1 MESLVSIVGIRRT
14 MTWNAFVCSLF
25 LFSGMRLFP
34 ATTTSGIIEQ
44 SPVQITVTEGETVQ
58 LNCTYI
64 SKTNDAKK
72 LVGAITW
79 YKDKENHTVYNKS
92 GEFQGRVRPN
102 SSKGILSQHL
112 QIFNVRMNDTGK
124 YYCKV
129 EIFGEGNHLGKGT
142 EVQVTRKQHP
152 PSRTQAVQVMVSSP
166 CCHQEGAAVGHDNG
180 LFTNERKIVL
190 YVSPLL
196 VIVLLALTLL
206 ISIIYRKRCARST
219 GGIDGFVAKFAK
231 DTKVSGAEDSFEE
244 ADKRS
249 ANQVVPKKE
258 ESVLYAEM
266 NIRKVPW
273 NRRSDYAACESGQ
286 TGPSSQAGTGEDR
299 ILYAEVTAN
308 SWATTKPKK
317 SPRRENEQVVY
328 AAVNMQRM

>member
-219 GGIDGFVAKFAK
+219 
-231 DTKVSGAEDSFEE
+231 
-244 ADKRS
+244 DKRS